1 MHNILI
7 IRELYQPTLLLRIG
21 SNFLEWA
28 YIQYLKVSIKYECLC
43 VSLLIPFFCLEATIL
58 IVIFHI
64 AIYFTFIWKSNFLL
78 FQGYK
83 KSNQDRC
90 TAFSYLEGDPD
101 LAFFGVY
108 DGHGGTGV
116 ANYLKDHLHEFILA
130 QDEYRYGQYNFS
142 IVICQSVLDRF
153 GSSFLGNLR
162 YTFIYAFN
170 FRIRIHFVCL
180 SCAQYVIV

>member
-1 MHNILI
+1 MHF
-7 IRELYQPTLLLRIG
+7 
-21 SNFLEWA
+21 S
-28 YIQYLKVSIKYECLC
+28 
-43 VSLLIPFFCLEATIL
+43 LEATIL
-58 IVIFHI
+58 IFHI
-64 AIYFTFIWKSNFLL
+64 GIYFTFICESNFLL

-153 GSSFLGNLR
+153 GSSFFGKLTL
-162 YTFIYAFN
+162 YIYAFN
-170 FRIRIHFVCL
+170 FKIRIHFVCL